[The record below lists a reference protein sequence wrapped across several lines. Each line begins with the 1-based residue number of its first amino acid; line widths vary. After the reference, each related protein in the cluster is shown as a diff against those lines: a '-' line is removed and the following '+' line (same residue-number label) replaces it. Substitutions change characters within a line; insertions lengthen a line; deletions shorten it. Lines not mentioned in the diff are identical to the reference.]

1 MISAHAKLTRR
12 FLMGACAS
20 LIVVSS
26 AMPALA
32 QAVKDLPRIEKKN
45 GKAALF
51 VDGAPYLILGAQA
64 NNSSNYPSQL
74 PKVWPALK
82 DIHAN
87 TLEIPVAWEQIEPM
101 EGQFD
106 FSYVD
111 ELVKQA
117 RANNVRLVLLWFGT
131 WKNTSPN
138 YTPDWVKLDNK
149 RFPRI
154 TKKDGTVSYCLSP
167 MERTTL
173 EADKKAFVA
182 LMTHLKKIDGDQH
195 TVIMIQPQNESGTY
209 GSVRDYSPKAE
220 KVFAGQ
226 VPAALLKKKGIAK
239 GGTWSQV
246 FGKHADEYFH
256 AWHIASYINE
266 IAAAGRKVYDLPMF
280 VNAALREP
288 LVEVGPETYSSG
300 GPTHNVIDIYQ
311 AAAPA
316 IDIIAPDIYKRDS
329 ANYEAALSHYT
340 KHNNPLFVPETGSDT
355 EFARYIFSVFG
366 RGGIGFAPFGIDY
379 TGYTNYPLGGRHINP
394 EGLKPFREKY
404 ALFAP
409 MMREWAKIAYEKP
422 VWGVAEADDRKP
434 QSIDLGGKWKV
445 DVMYGEWQFGLTEWT
460 WLGKF
465 DPVPGREK
473 PNGGIVIAQLSED
486 EFLVTGVHARLNFGV
501 GDKQK
506 GKNLIF
512 RAVEQGHFENGKWV
526 VDFVWNGDQTDYGLN
541 LTGEPAV
548 LKIKLATY

>member
-1 MISAHAKLTRR
+1 MSVAVAAAALLSVAHP
-12 FLMGACAS
+12 GA
-20 LIVVSS
+20 
-26 AMPALA
+26 ALA
-32 QAVKDLPRIEKKN
+32 QSKASLPKVVKKD
-45 GKAALF
+45 GKAALI
-51 VDGAPYLILGAQA
+51 VDGAPYLVLGAQA
-64 NNSSNYPSQL
+64 NNSSNYVAQL

-87 TLEIPVAWEQIEPM
+87 TLEIPVAWEQIEPK

-106 FSYVD
+106 FSYID

-117 RANNVRLVLLWFGT
+117 RENDVRLVLLWFAT

-138 YTPDWVKLDNK
+138 YAPGWVKLDNR

-154 TKKDGTVSYCLSP
+154 TTKDGSMSYCLSP

-182 LMTHLKKIDGDQH
+182 LMTHLKKIDSDTH
-195 TVIMIQPQNESGTY
+195 SVIMIQVENETGTY

-220 KVFAGQ
+220 KAFKGA
-226 VPAALLKKKGIAK
+226 VPQALLKKKGIGK
-239 GGTWSQV
+239 GGSWSEV

-256 AWHIASYINE
+256 AWYIASYINE
-266 IAAAGRKVYDLPMF
+266 IAEAGRKIHDLPMY

-288 LVEVGPETYSSG
+288 LLDVGPETYSSG

-316 IDIIAPDIYKRDS
+316 LDLVAPDIYKRDS
-329 ANYEAALSHYT
+329 ANYEATLDHYS
-340 KHNNPLFVPETGSDT
+340 KLGNPLFVPETGSDT
-355 EFARYIFSVFG
+355 EFARFIFSVLG
-366 RGGIGFAPFGIDY
+366 RGALGFSPFGIDY
-379 TGYTNYPLGGRHINP
+379 TGYFNYPLGSKDVSRDN
-394 EGLKPFREKY
+394 LKPFREKY

-409 MMREWAKIAYEKP
+409 MMREWAKLAFENP
-422 VWGVAEADDRKP
+422 VWGVAEADDRRP

-445 DVMYGEWQFGLTEWT
+445 DVVYGQWQFGMAEWT
-460 WLGKF
+460 FMGNI
-465 DPVPGREK
+465 DAVPGREK
-473 PNGGIVIAQLSED
+473 PNGGVVIVQLSED
-486 EFLVTGVHARLNFGV
+486 EFLLTGAHARLNFGL
-501 GDKQK
+501 GPKNK

-512 RAVEQGHFENGKWV
+512 RSVEQGHFESGQWV

-541 LTGEPAV
+541 LTDQPVV
-548 LKIKLATY
+548 LKAKLATY